1 MPGSIYQRNLR
12 LARAYSE
19 GSAAGTPA
27 NNPHPAGS
35 PAAAAY
41 TAGALRACSTYAGPA
56 ECTGTEVLGRSGA
69 AALRQGPVPT
79 ADWSKTRLKSWLD
92 GRSIDY
98 PSDATKAE
106 LQTLAGIN

>member
-19 GSAAGTPA
+19 GFAGTPA
-27 NNPHPAGS
+27 TNPHPAGS

-41 TAGALRACSTYAGPA
+41 TAGALQNCSTYAGPA
-56 ECTGTEVLGRSGA
+56 ECTGNAVLGRSA
-69 AALRQGPVPT
+69 AVEALQAPVPT
-79 ADWSKTRLKSWLD
+79 TDWTKAQLKEWLD
-92 GRSIDY
+92 GQSLDY

>member
-27 NNPHPAGS
+27 GNPHPAGS

-41 TAGALRACSTYAGPA
+41 TAGALQNCSTYAGPA
-56 ECTGTEVLGRSGA
+56 GCTGTAVLGRSA
-69 AALRQGPVPT
+69 AVEALQAPVPT
-79 ADWSKTRLKSWLD
+79 SDWTKAQLKEWLD
-92 GRSIDY
+92 GQSLDY

>member
-19 GSAAGTPA
+19 GFAGTPA
-27 NNPHPAGS
+27 VNPHPAGS

-41 TAGALRACSTYAGPA
+41 TAGALQNCSTYAGPA
-56 ECTGTEVLGRSGA
+56 GCTGTAVLGRSA
-69 AALRQGPVPT
+69 AVETLQEPVPT
-79 ADWSKTRLKSWLD
+79 SDWTKTQLKEWLD
-92 GRSIDY
+92 GQFIYY

-106 LQTLAGIN
+106 LWALAGNN

>member
-19 GSAAGTPA
+19 GFAGTPA
-27 NNPHPAGS
+27 VNPHPAGS

-41 TAGALRACSTYAGPA
+41 TAGALQNCSTYAGPA
-56 ECTGTEVLGRSGA
+56 GCTGTAVLGRSGTVEV
-69 AALRQGPVPT
+69 RQAPVPT
-79 ADWSKTRLKSWLD
+79 SDWTKAQLKEWLD
-92 GRSIDY
+92 GQSLDY

>member
-19 GSAAGTPA
+19 GFAGTPA
-27 NNPHPAGS
+27 VNPHPAGS

-56 ECTGTEVLGRSGA
+56 ECTGTAELGRSGA
-69 AALRQGPVPT
+69 VEALQAPVPNAGWT
-79 ADWSKTRLKSWLD
+79 KTELKGWLNIR
-92 GRSIDY
+92 GISY
-98 PSDATKAE
+98 ATDATKAE

>member
-19 GSAAGTPA
+19 GFAGAPA
-27 NNPHPAGS
+27 VNPHPAGS

-41 TAGALRACSTYAGPA
+41 TAGALQDCSTYAGPA
-56 ECTGTEVLGRSGA
+56 ECTGNAVLGRSA
-69 AALRQGPVPT
+69 AVEVRQAPVPT
-79 ADWSKTRLKSWLD
+79 SDWTKTQLKEWLD
-92 GRSIDY
+92 GLSIDY

-106 LQTLAGIN
+106 LQALAGIN